1 LVVKDAGLGNAAAEP
16 FNPMALVCGALDGN
30 TSNSGGGNA
39 SAVA

>member
-1 LVVKDAGLGNAAAEP
+1 LVVKDAGLGNAAEP